1 MERMHVQARFYVA
14 PIEPRE
20 PRRQAAPADAGS
32 IAHLIGAPEVGS
44 EEFRHWNDW
53 LGHRLAEDGPTPI
66 EPHLAQL
73 AALALDRDAEPTF
86 ARILADRT
94 KPEIVRSRAFFKVA
108 MALDDPEPAP
118 AAA

>member
-1 MERMHVQARFYVA
+1 MHVQARFYVA
-14 PIEPRE
+14 PIAQRE
-20 PRRQAAPADAGS
+20 PRRPPRQEAAPHVAGT
-32 IAHLIGAPEVGS
+32 IARLIGAPEVGS

-53 LGHRLAEDGPTPI
+53 LGHRLAEDGPAPI

-73 AALALDRDAEPTF
+73 AALALDRGAEPVF

-108 MALDDPEPAP
+108 VALDEPEPA
-118 AAA
+118 AA